1 MDQGPLLE
9 ALNAVYQATLDPAHW
24 PSAVRQIAGVVDAET
39 CVLLARGTHRPW
51 WTITAASGVTGAFV
65 DDYNA
70 RRSPD
75 DPLLTPCLTVNGDG
89 PFIQRI
95 DARTKIDGPLAT
107 LFGKA
112 VPVRSGLVVGG
123 ASTEGTAIVCARALT
138 NRFGDAEE
146 GVLRALWPH
155 VKRAVSIETAVT
167 FGPRTPETWL
177 RSLLDYWHIGVIG
190 LSGNGFHVFTNEAA
204 RRIVARAD
212 GLFVGREGVSAATS
226 HETRQIRECVRL
238 AAEASRPGPEWIKVT
253 RSSGARAYEVSVC
266 PVPALNGSELR
277 VILFVTDPE
286 ASISL
291 DAAALRTLHGLT
303 ELESRVAVCLAQ
315 GMHVRQLATALG
327 LSHETARWYGQQVR
341 QKLDAASHADVVRLL
356 TRSVAAIDQRTSKTR
371 GKN

>member
-1 MDQGPLLE
+1 MDQGRLLE
-9 ALNAVYQATLDPAHW
+9 TLDAVYQASLDPAHW
-24 PSAVRQIAGVVDAET
+24 PSAVRQIAGVVEAET
-39 CVLLARGTHRPW
+39 CVLLSRGAHRPW
-51 WTITAASGVTGAFV
+51 WTIAAASGVTGAFV

-75 DPLLTPCLTVNGDG
+75 DALLSPCLTVNGDG

-107 LFGKA
+107 LFGKT
-112 VPVRSGLVVGG
+112 VPVRSGVVAGG
-123 ASTEGTAIVCARALT
+123 ASTEATAIVCARALT

-146 GVLRALWPH
+146 ALLRALWPH

-167 FGPRTPETWL
+167 LGPRTPETWL

-190 LSGNGFHVFTNEAA
+190 LSGNGSHVFTNEAA
-204 RRIVARAD
+204 RRIVARGD
-212 GLFVGREGVSAATS
+212 GLFVARDGVTAATA
-226 HETRQIRECVRL
+226 HETRQVRESVRV
-238 AAEASRPGPEWIKVT
+238 AAEGSRPGTEWIKVT

-266 PVPALNGSELR
+266 PVPTPDGSELR

-291 DAAALRTLHGLT
+291 DATALRTLHGLT

-341 QKLDAASHADVVRLL
+341 QKLDAVSHADVVRLL
-356 TRSVAAIDQRTSKTR
+356 TRSVAAIDQRTSKPL
-371 GKN
+371 GKK